1 MCLGV
6 PGTVVSIEGDV
17 AEVDFRGVRRKTSLL
32 LCPDVLEGDYVLVHV
47 GFVIERLEKED
58 AEETLRLF
66 EELERGS
73 VGSIEEDN
81 R

>member
-1 MCLGV
+1 MCLSV

-17 AEVDFRGVRRKTSLL
+17 AEVDFRGITRRVSLL

-81 R
+81 K

>member
-6 PGTVVSIEGDV
+6 PGTVVSI
-17 AEVDFRGVRRKTSLL
+17 
-32 LCPDVLEGDYVLVHV
+32 EGDYVLVHV

-73 VGSIEEDN
+73 LGSIEEDK

>member
-17 AEVDFRGVRRKTSLL
+17 AEVDFRGIRRKVSLL

-66 EELERGS
+66 EELERRS
-73 VGSIEEDN
+73 F
-81 R
+81 

>member
-1 MCLGV
+1 MCLGL
-6 PGTVVSIEGDV
+6 PGTVVSIEGDF

-47 GFVIERLEKED
+47 GFVIERLEKEE

-66 EELERGS
+66 EELERVS
-73 VGSIEEDN
+73 LGSIEED

>member
-6 PGTVVSIEGDV
+6 PGTVVSIEGDI
-17 AEVDFRGVRRKTSLL
+17 AEVDFRGIRRKVSLL

-47 GFVIERLEKED
+47 GFFIERLEKED

-66 EELERGS
+66 EELERRS
-73 VGSIEEDN
+73 LESIEDEN